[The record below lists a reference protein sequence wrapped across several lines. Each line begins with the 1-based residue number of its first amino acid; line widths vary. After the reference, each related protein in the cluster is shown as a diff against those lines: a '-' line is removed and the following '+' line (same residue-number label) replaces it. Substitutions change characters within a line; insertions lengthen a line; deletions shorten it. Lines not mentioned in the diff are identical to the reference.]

1 MTPPTKWL
9 VVVAGIAL
17 SAALTVQADVPRTI
31 HYQGR
36 LTDHDGTPLVGEHT
50 LTLRLY
56 DAAEAG
62 TRLWEEAHPVAFER
76 DDRGIFSLLLG
87 SVTPFPATLQFN
99 QPVWL
104 TTEVDSQGELLPRQL
119 LSSVS
124 SALNADR
131 LDGLDTA
138 DLLKA
143 LSGQAP
149 VAVTTTEITD
159 GSLTAADTAENFLTA
174 GSGVLITKTPASWAI
189 AAVGSGGDIT
199 SVTAGAGLTG
209 GATRGEAAL
218 ALAVP
223 VSVAH
228 GGTGIAALPKGH
240 LLAGNGSAAATALA
254 PGGDQTLLMADA
266 SQPAGLRWTTPC
278 WPIGGSD
285 ATSRSG
291 TFQLAGF
298 GGSDTSGRSD
308 RLWPAPAGGA
318 LTGLRA
324 TVGQAP
330 GVNGSWTVRFKKNGA
345 AALSC
350 TISGTSTACAAS
362 GTETV
367 AAGDRIGVEFMQV
380 GNAAGTQGA
389 AWSACLTTF

>member
-1 MTPPTKWL
+1 MKRTAWWR
-9 VVVAGIAL
+9 VAAGLLL
-17 SAALTVQADVPRTI
+17 SMPLAVWADVPRTI

-36 LTDHDGTPLVGEHT
+36 LTDADGTPLVGDHT
-50 LTLRLY
+50 VTLRLY

-62 TRLWEEAHPVAFER
+62 TRLWEEAHPVVFER

-131 LDGLDTA
+131 LDGLDAA

-143 LSGQAP
+143 LGSQTL
-149 VAVTTTEITD
+149 VAVTAAEVTD
-159 GSLTAADTAENFLTA
+159 GTLTAADTAETFLTA
-174 GSGVLITKTPASWAI
+174 GSGVLITKTPESWAI

-199 SVTAGAGLTG
+199 SVTAGTGLSG
-209 GATRGEAAL
+209 GATNGEAAL

-223 VSVAH
+223 VAVAH
-228 GGTGIAALPKGH
+228 GGTGVTALPKGH
-240 LLAGNGSAAATALA
+240 LLVGGAAAPTTLA
-254 PGGDQTLLMADA
+254 PGSDQAFLAADA
-266 SQPAGLRWTTPC
+266 SQPAGLRWVSGC
-278 WPIGGSD
+278 WPVGGSD
-285 ATSRSG
+285 ATSRGG
-291 TFQLAGF
+291 TFQLASF

-308 RLWPAPAGGA
+308 RLWPVPAGGSVA
-318 LTGLRA
+318 GLRA

-330 GVNGSWTVRFKKNGA
+330 GASGSWTVRLKKNGVA
-345 AALSC
+345 AALTC
-350 TISGTSTACAAS
+350 TISGTAATCAAE
-362 GTETV
+362 GQETV
-367 AAGDRIGVEFMQV
+367 AAGDRIGVEFTQV
-380 GNAAGTQGA
+380 GNAANTQGA
-389 AWSACLTTF
+389 AWSACLAPAL